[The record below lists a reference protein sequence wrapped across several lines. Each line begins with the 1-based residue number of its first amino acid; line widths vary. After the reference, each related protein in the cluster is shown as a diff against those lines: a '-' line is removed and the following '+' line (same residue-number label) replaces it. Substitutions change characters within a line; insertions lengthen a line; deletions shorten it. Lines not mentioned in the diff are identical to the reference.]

1 MEDILKKLT
10 NLLVEGGV
18 KAYGAV
24 ADRSKMP
31 SNKRLYLETFADENR
46 GPITE
51 RNFTEQELQTIAAL
65 IRAKQA
71 TDPSGVSGVI
81 QYKDYFP
88 FLSSKET
95 SQAAGVNA
103 GDRNPYENI
112 RTSLGQFRYVIDPI
126 TGAVRVVDQYDF
138 NRMQE
143 NRVNQ
148 ALQRGDYV
156 MNTLDP
162 YSVLRIYAGE
172 RMPPGTGRPV
182 SIQIPGLFSGAKK

>member
-31 SNKRLYLETFADENR
+31 SNKRLYLDTFADENR

-71 TDPSGVSGVI
+71 MDPSGASGVI

-88 FLSSKET
+88 FLSAKET
-95 SQAAGVNA
+95 SQSAGVNA

-112 RTSLGQFRYVIDPI
+112 RTSLGQFRYVIDPV
-126 TGAVRVVDQYDF
+126 TGTVRVIDQYDF
-138 NRMQE
+138 NRLQE

-162 YSVLRIYAGE
+162 YSALRIYAGE

-182 SIQIPGLFSGAKK
+182 NIQIPGLFSGAKK

>member
-1 MEDILKKLT
+1 MDDLIKKLT
-10 NLLVEGGV
+10 NLLVEGAV
-18 KAYGAV
+18 KGYGAV

-46 GPITE
+46 NPITE

-71 TDPSGVSGVI
+71 MDPSGVSGVI

-112 RTSLGQFRYVIDPI
+112 RTSLGQFRYVVDPI
-126 TGAVRVVDQYDF
+126 TGAVRVIDQYDF
-138 NRMQE
+138 NRLQE

-156 MNTLDP
+156 MNILDP
-162 YSVLRIYAGE
+162 YSALRIYAGE

-182 SIQIPGLFSGAKK
+182 NIQIPGLFSGAKK

>member
-31 SNKRLYLETFADENR
+31 SNKRLYLDTFADENR

-71 TDPSGVSGVI
+71 MDPSGVSGVI

-112 RTSLGQFRYVIDPI
+112 RTSLGQFRYVIDPV
-126 TGAVRVVDQYDF
+126 TGTVRVIDQYDF
-138 NRMQE
+138 NRLQE

-162 YSVLRIYAGE
+162 YSALRIYAGE